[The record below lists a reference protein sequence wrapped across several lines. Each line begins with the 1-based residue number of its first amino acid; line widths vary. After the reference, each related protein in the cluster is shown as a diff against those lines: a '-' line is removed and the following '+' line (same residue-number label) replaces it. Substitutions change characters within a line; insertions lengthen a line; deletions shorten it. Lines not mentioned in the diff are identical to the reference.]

1 MSPTLP
7 PSEHPRAAS
16 IEAATG
22 IALSEWTRRIDEAGG
37 RDLDHAAIA
46 RLLPQRWDVTEW
58 WAQNVTVAYEQV
70 IGRRVI
76 GQSCEGDFSASAS
89 RTLTGDPDA
98 VVARWDA
105 FMTAPRRE
113 QLGLGE
119 PSLSATARWRYWR
132 APLTDGSR
140 LSVNIAAKD
149 DRRST
154 LGIEHKGIESAEGRE
169 VWKTAWTRTL
179 TDFTAVDEENR

>member
-1 MSPTLP
+1 MSTALP

-16 IEAATG
+16 IEAGTG
-22 IALSEWTRRIDEAGG
+22 VALTTWTRRIDAAGG

-58 WAQNVTVAYEQV
+58 WAQGVTVAYEQV
-70 IGRRVI
+70 IGRRVS

-89 RTLTGDPDA
+89 RTVAGDPDA
-98 VVARWDA
+98 VLARWDA
-105 FMTAPRRE
+105 FMTAQRRE
-113 QLGLGE
+113 RLGLGG
-119 PSLSATARWRYWR
+119 SALTSTARWRYWR
-132 APLTDGSR
+132 AALTDGSR
-140 LSVNIAAKD
+140 LSVNISAKD

-154 LGIEHKGIESAEGRE
+154 LGIEHRGIGSAEGRE

-179 TDFTAVDEENR
+179 TDFTAFDEENR